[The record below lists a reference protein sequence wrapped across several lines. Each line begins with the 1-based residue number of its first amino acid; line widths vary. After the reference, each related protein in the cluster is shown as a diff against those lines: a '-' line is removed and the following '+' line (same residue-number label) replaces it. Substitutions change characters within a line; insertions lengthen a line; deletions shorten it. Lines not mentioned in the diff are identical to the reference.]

1 MKNFKYL
8 LLPALLLVIGLGKTA
23 AQDKVNLADEI
34 KKMADS
40 KTLVF
45 LAQHANVSS
54 GAGSETGIGKD
65 MTQSAANH
73 VTLPEGFKVV
83 IKADSVISFLP
94 YFKINE
100 NTPNEVA
107 TDNYRHVTVDV
118 VGTKYAT
125 TTYKYAVKQKKKGD
139 VEVKITPVGDSPIE
153 QFLIAITPSGT
164 AELTLSIRD
173 HANIVYEG
181 VVRL

>member
-8 LLPALLLVIGLGKTA
+8 LLPALLLIIVQGKSF
-23 AQDKVNLADEI
+23 AQVSRADSI

-40 KTLVF
+40 KTLIF
-45 LAQHANVSS
+45 LAQHATVSS
-54 GAGSETGIGKD
+54 GAGSESGIGKD
-65 MTQSAANH
+65 ITHGGTNH

-94 YFKINE
+94 YFNV
-100 NTPNEVA
+100 NADTPNEAV
-107 TDNYRHVTVDV
+107 DNYRHVTVDV
-118 VGTKYAT
+118 VGTLYST

-139 VEVKITPVGDSPIE
+139 VEVKINPTGDSPID
-153 QFLIAITPSGT
+153 QFLIAITPLGT

-173 HANIVYEG
+173 HASIVYEG
-181 VVRL
+181 VVQM